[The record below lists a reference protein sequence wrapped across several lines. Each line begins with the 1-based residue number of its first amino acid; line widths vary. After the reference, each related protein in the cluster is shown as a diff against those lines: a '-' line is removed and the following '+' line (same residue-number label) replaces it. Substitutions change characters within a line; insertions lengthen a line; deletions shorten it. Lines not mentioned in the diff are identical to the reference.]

1 MKLLVLAAG
10 YATRLRPLTDNQAK
24 PLLPVAGRPMLEHV
38 LEKFADCPAIDAIY
52 IVTNHRFAPNFQSWA
67 EAHGGAFAGRPVQVI
82 DDGTLSNDDRL
93 GAIGDIHFV
102 IHKVALDDDLIVVA
116 GDNLFSGALTE
127 YVAAAQQKGIL
138 VGAYDVK
145 DLEQIKRYNN
155 LQLDDDG
162 KILFFEEKPQVPI
175 STLTA
180 IALYYYPQNTLPLI
194 NQYINEGNN
203 PDQPGRLIQWL
214 YPRVAC
220 YTYMIK
226 GQWLDI
232 GSLETYEQ
240 AQQLFS
246 GAAYGE

>member
-102 IHKVALDDDLIVVA
+102 IHKVA
-116 GDNLFSGALTE
+116 
-127 YVAAAQQKGIL
+127 
-138 VGAYDVK
+138 
-145 DLEQIKRYNN
+145 
-155 LQLDDDG
+155 
-162 KILFFEEKPQVPI
+162 
-175 STLTA
+175 
-180 IALYYYPQNTLPLI
+180 
-194 NQYINEGNN
+194 
-203 PDQPGRLIQWL
+203 
-214 YPRVAC
+214 
-220 YTYMIK
+220 
-226 GQWLDI
+226 
-232 GSLETYEQ
+232 
-240 AQQLFS
+240 
-246 GAAYGE
+246 